1 MNSVN
6 LQGIGWSALGRLPSS
21 RAILGVPR
29 AVLFALVFAALGFLS
44 LRPFCDLAFAGTHS
58 GTHSDPAHAVSAAA
72 QGIHQDRGAGDTQ
85 SATCCARIK
94 DGTLV
99 KPAEPLISWTSGGTL
114 GAALLAIAG
123 LPLFA
128 RSSNPARS
136 LLAVPPERSYYARS
150 ARILR

>member
-1 MNSVN
+1 MISAN
-6 LQGIGWSALGRLPSS
+6 LQGIGWSALGRLPAS

-58 GTHSDPAHAVSAAA
+58 GHAHAVSAAVP
-72 QGIHQDRGAGDTQ
+72 GIHQDRGAGDPQ
-85 SATCCARIK
+85 PGTCCARIK

-99 KPAEPLISWTSGGTL
+99 KPAEPLILWAPGGPL
-114 GAALLAIAG
+114 GATLFALTG
-123 LPLFA
+123 PLPFA
-128 RSSNPARS
+128 RSSDPVRT

>member
-1 MNSVN
+1 
-6 LQGIGWSALGRLPSS
+6 LRAS
-21 RAILGVPR
+21 RPILGVPR
-29 AVLFALVFAALGFLS
+29 ALLFALVFAALGFLS
-44 LRPFCDLAFAGTHS
+44 LRPFCELAFAGTHS
-58 GTHSDPAHAVSAAA
+58 EHAQAVSAAA
-72 QGIHQDRGAGDTQ
+72 LGIQQDRGTGDTR
-85 SATCCARIK
+85 SGTCCARIK

-128 RSSNPARS
+128 PSSNPARAHF
-136 LLAVPPERSYYARS
+136 AVPPERSYYARS